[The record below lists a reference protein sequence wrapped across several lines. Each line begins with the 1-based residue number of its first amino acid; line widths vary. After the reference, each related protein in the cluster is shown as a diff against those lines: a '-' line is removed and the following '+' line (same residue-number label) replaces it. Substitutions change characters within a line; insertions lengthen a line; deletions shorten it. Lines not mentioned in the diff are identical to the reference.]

1 MADVMPPLVLPSCR
15 ARGFSIALE
24 DIAATDKLS
33 HLEIDSL
40 IADEA
45 MEWAEEDSAAAAAE
59 AGTAAAAAT
68 AAATT
73 AAPSR
78 KGSVH
83 IADELLTPDDWRVD
97 KERGM
102 SIGGNFDLFCEHDAA
117 AATAAAASAKPSC
130 TGAGS
135 SSTCCSESTD
145 GEFEHEE
152 HDIDPQDSEARVI
165 SSSKRKRC
173 DSMSRML
180 AITGSDSD
188 GDSAFTDSL
197 DELDGIEDLSAEA
210 DAAGYSSLPFDSMQS
225 LLPGLKLEA
234 VEQQAPQHQH
244 VYGSRAPFV
253 KQELHSAAAVKPEAT
268 PYHYQNYRAAQSSLC
283 SSGSSSSEGAVT
295 RAAVQ
300 LNLELPNVPRDG
312 QHRIGAY
319 TPAERAMRVAKFH
332 SKRAR
337 RIWRKKIKYDCR
349 KKLADQRPRVK
360 GRFVTAK
367 SDAPPCTL
375 ASINAAAEARAAAAA
390 AAAAQYS
397 YSSGGGSVYSDD
409 SSSAYYPPAQPQQQ
423 YQQQPVQKSY
433 KAKAEPRVALS
444 QPVQRAAAAA
454 ASVAAGGKQEP
465 VRLGRGARN
474 ATRARTNYGSV
485 LQ

>member
-1 MADVMPPLVLPSCR
+1 MADVMPPLVLPNCR

-45 MEWAEEDSAAAAAE
+45 MEWAEEDSAAAAAAA
-59 AGTAAAAAT
+59 AGTTTAT

-73 AAPSR
+73 TAAPSSR

-83 IADELLTPDDWRVD
+83 IVDELLTPDDWRID

-117 AATAAAASAKPSC
+117 AADSCASAKPSC

-152 HDIDPQDSEARVI
+152 HDIDPQDSESRVI

-173 DSMSRML
+173 DSMSRIL
-180 AITGSDSD
+180 AITASDSD

-210 DAAGYSSLPFDSMQS
+210 DAADYSSLPFDSMQP

-234 VEQQAPQHQH
+234 VEQQQQPPQRHHYSSSMAP
-244 VYGSRAPFV
+244 YV
-253 KQELHSAAAVKPEAT
+253 KQEHAAVKSEAT
-268 PYHYQNYRAAQSSLC
+268 PYPYQNYRAAQSSISSSA
-283 SSGSSSSEGAVT
+283 SSGSGEGAVT

-312 QHRIGAY
+312 
-319 TPAERAMRVAKFH
+319 
-332 SKRAR
+332 
-337 RIWRKKIKYDCR
+337 
-349 KKLADQRPRVK
+349 
-360 GRFVTAK
+360 
-367 SDAPPCTL
+367 
-375 ASINAAAEARAAAAA
+375 
-390 AAAAQYS
+390 
-397 YSSGGGSVYSDD
+397 
-409 SSSAYYPPAQPQQQ
+409 
-423 YQQQPVQKSY
+423 
-433 KAKAEPRVALS
+433 
-444 QPVQRAAAAA
+444 
-454 ASVAAGGKQEP
+454 
-465 VRLGRGARN
+465 
-474 ATRARTNYGSV
+474 
-485 LQ
+485 